1 MKTLA
6 SSLKKGNFIEHT
18 GDIWQITKIEHSHV
32 GRGSANYRFKIKSAT
47 SGNSLEVTAKPDNY
61 FEMVQVESILMQY
74 LYNDGQMYTFM
85 NDQTYE
91 QVEVT
96 SEAVGDLGAYL
107 KEGQT
112 LFVIIHNEKAI
123 AVVPPAK
130 VRLKVAEAPDA
141 VRGDTAQ
148 GAKKQVTLETGVT
161 VMVPLFIKQ
170 GELIAVN
177 PETGEYVERA
187 SE

>member
-6 SSLKKGNFIEHT
+6 SSLKKSNFIDHA
-18 GDIWQITKIEHSHV
+18 GDIWQVVKTEHTHM
-32 GRGSANYRFKIKSAT
+32 GRGSATYRFRIKSVT
-47 SGNSLEVTAKPDNY
+47 SGNTLEVTSKPDGL
-61 FEMVQVESILMQY
+61 FEQVQVDSIMMQY
-74 LYNDGQMYTFM
+74 LYNNGQTYTFM

-91 QVEVT
+91 QFEVP
-96 SEAVGDLGAYL
+96 SEAIGDLGAYL

-112 LFVIIHNEKAI
+112 MYVALHNDKAI

-130 VRLKVAEAPDA
+130 VRLKVTEAPDA

-148 GAKKQVTLETGVT
+148 GAKKQVTLETGAK

-187 SE
+187 